1 MGAGLVQA
9 MRKLHPAAHF
19 VGVGGQ
25 YLREAGVELLYPSEQ
40 IGVMGLAEVFTHLFR
55 LLALRRDLL
64 CRLLEQPPD
73 IFIGVDA
80 PDFNFYLER
89 QLRARGCHTVH
100 FVGPTVWAWRPWRL
114 RTVRAATDLVLNVFP
129 FEEAIYQRAGLRAEY
144 VGHPLADALP
154 VRPDRAWARR
164 TLGLE
169 GPGLVLGLLPGS
181 RRSELQRL
189 APVFLQAAAQLA
201 RELPDLR
208 FASALPS
215 ESLQQYMQTLHQ
227 QYAPELAL
235 TVYLRQS
242 HRLMEASDV
251 LLVASGT
258 ASLEAMLLERPM
270 VVAYRINPLSAVLM
284 RRLYR
289 LPWVSM
295 PNILAGEA
303 LVPEFLQGDCVPA
316 RISAAARQLLTGPDR
331 VAGMVARFQE
341 LARGLRRGANARAAR
356 AVLDLH
362 DRG

>member
-9 MRKLHPAAHF
+9 IRKLHPAARF

-25 YLREAGVELLYPSEQ
+25 CLRDAGVELLYPVEQ
-40 IGVMGLAEVFTHLFR
+40 LGVMGLAEVFTHLFR
-55 LLALRRDLL
+55 LLALRRALL
-64 CRLLEQPPD
+64 RRLLEQPPD

-89 QLRARGCHTVH
+89 RLRARGCHTVH

-114 RTVRAATDLVLNVFP
+114 RTVRAAAELVLNVFP
-129 FEEAIYQRAGLRAEY
+129 FERGIYQRAGVRAEY

-169 GPGLVLGLLPGS
+169 GPGPVLGLLPGS

-189 APVFLQAAAQLA
+189 APIFLQTAARLS
-201 RELPDLR
+201 RELPGLR

-215 ESLQQYMQTLHQ
+215 ESLKQYMEALHR

-235 TVYLRQS
+235 AVYLRQS

-251 LLVASGT
+251 LLLASGT

-270 VVAYRINPLSAVLM
+270 VVAYRLNPLSAPLVRL
-284 RRLYR
+284 LYR

-303 LVPEFLQGDCVPA
+303 LVPEFLQGNCVPA
-316 RISAAARQLLTGPDR
+316 RLSSAARQLLTGPDKA
-331 VAGMVARFQE
+331 AGMVARFRD
-341 LARGLRRGANARAAR
+341 LARNLRRGANARAAR